1 LAAAKEVFN
10 GYMQDD
16 KKEAN
21 DQCKT
26 LAKDLRVADCNGRS
40 PARNCSELSGKVD
53 PCKTFVNTKGQK
65 EMVMKQ
71 VLDG

>member
-1 LAAAKEVFN
+1 LAAAKEVFDD
-10 GYMQDD
+10 YMKDD
-16 KKEAN
+16 KKAGN
-21 DQCKT
+21 DECKT

-40 PARNCSELSGKVD
+40 PARNCSELREKVD

-65 EMVMKQ
+65 ETVMKQ

>member
-1 LAAAKEVFN
+1 MK
-10 GYMQDD
+10 DD
-16 KKEAN
+16 KKAGN
-21 DQCKT
+21 DECKT

-40 PARNCSELSGKVD
+40 PARNCSELREKVD

-65 EMVMKQ
+65 ETVMKQ